1 LRSQYLSALFFEAER
16 VNPGE
21 DMKGLRNTG
30 LITIII
36 GAVIT
41 SGIMISTTSA
51 VSSLSDLFITLGF
64 YIWVILPFI
73 LLVILT
79 IYIHR
84 KAHSSAS
91 RVAILLTSILVVVS
105 SVLIYWVSIFN
116 SESSTSALV
125 FIFIPIYA
133 LVAIAL
139 LQGLSWLL
147 LKGLM
152 PKSQA

>member
-1 LRSQYLSALFFEAER
+1 
-16 VNPGE
+16 
-21 DMKGLRNTG
+21 MKGLRNIG

-41 SGIMISTTSA
+41 FGIMGSTTSA
-51 VSSLSDLFITLGF
+51 VSSLSDLLITLGF
-64 YIWVILPFI
+64 YLWALLPFI
-73 LLVILT
+73 ILIILT

-84 KAHSSAS
+84 KELSSAS
-91 RVAILLTSILVVVS
+91 RTAILLTSILVVVS

-133 LVAIAL
+133 LAAIAL
-139 LQGLSWLL
+139 VHGLCWLL
-147 LKGLM
+147 LKGFM
-152 PKSQA
+152 PKSKA